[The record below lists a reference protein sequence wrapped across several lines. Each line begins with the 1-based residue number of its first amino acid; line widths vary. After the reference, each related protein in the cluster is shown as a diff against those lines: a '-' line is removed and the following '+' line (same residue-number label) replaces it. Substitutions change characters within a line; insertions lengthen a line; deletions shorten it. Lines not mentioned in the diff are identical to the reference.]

1 MEDGIE
7 MKKESMEE
15 FAVYLRER
23 ENAKATI
30 RKYLTDIRTFYNF
43 MGENRRITKEQLLSY
58 KEWLVEHYAISSV
71 NSMLAAL
78 NQFLGFLGGER
89 LKLKRIR
96 VQGTLLTGEAREME
110 KTDYKRLVE
119 TAMEEGRVQLALM
132 METMCATGIRVSEL
146 EYFTVES
153 LRSGIVKV
161 WNKGKYRMVPMPEML
176 KKNLQRYVERE
187 GIQTGVIFR
196 TRNGNPK
203 NRSNI
208 WKEMKSLAGRAGV
221 DPDKIF
227 PHNLRHLFARTFYKG
242 TNNLVNLAGIL
253 GHSSLEIT
261 RVYTTEKIQVWIKN
275 IETLDL
281 VSEWSTT

>member
-1 MEDGIE
+1 
-7 MKKESMEE
+7 
-15 FAVYLRER
+15 
-23 ENAKATI
+23 
-30 RKYLTDIRTFYNF
+30 
-43 MGENRRITKEQLLSY
+43 
-58 KEWLVEHYAISSV
+58 
-71 NSMLAAL
+71 
-78 NQFLGFLGGER
+78 
-89 LKLKRIR
+89 
-96 VQGTLLTGEAREME
+96 
-110 KTDYKRLVE
+110 
-119 TAMEEGRVQLALM
+119 
-132 METMCATGIRVSEL
+132 
-146 EYFTVES
+146 
-153 LRSGIVKV
+153 
-161 WNKGKYRMVPMPEML
+161 MVPMPEML

-242 TNNLVNLAGIL
+242 TNNLVNLAEIL

>member
-78 NQFLGFLGGER
+78 NQFLEFLGGER

-153 LRSGIVKV
+153 LRSGMVKV

-227 PHNLRHLFARTFYKG
+227 PHNL
-242 TNNLVNLAGIL
+242 
-253 GHSSLEIT
+253 
-261 RVYTTEKIQVWIKN
+261 
-275 IETLDL
+275 
-281 VSEWSTT
+281 

>member
-30 RKYLTDIRTFYNF
+30 RKYLTDIRTSYNF

-78 NQFLGFLGGER
+78 NQFLEFLGGER

-153 LRSGIVKV
+153 LRSGMVKV

-187 GIQTGVIFR
+187 GIHTGVIFR